1 MTGEAG
7 CVERGAAEYWER
19 QRRVAAV
26 FRAHFGSETPL
37 GDDRFEAEWITQTFS
52 WGWRDAWN
60 HDDELLKLET
70 LERALLALTRFGNLT
85 ERIFTVLML
94 DASERSKGFKE
105 DISPGHFEISPY
117 HALIA
122 AFDLHDLLAPSIRAA
137 KSAVPTGGH
146 RSGKVKW
153 EAVAAIDACRTSWW
167 RCTGDEAPVSL
178 NPASK
183 FGKFVQD
190 IFYAMEVDGTPRAA
204 MDSWRRVQ
212 SKDENT

>member
-1 MTGEAG
+1 MGDKAG
-7 CVERGAAEYWER
+7 GVEWGTAEYWE
-19 QRRVAAV
+19 QLAAV
-26 FRAHFGSETPL
+26 FRSHFGTETPL
-37 GDDRFEAEWITQTFS
+37 GDDKFEASWIDQVVG
-52 WGWRDAWN
+52 WGWREAWN

-70 LERALLALTRFGNLT
+70 LERALSVLARFDLTD
-85 ERIFTVLML
+85 RIFDVLML
-94 DASERSKGFKE
+94 DASERSKGFEE

-117 HALIA
+117 HALMVM
-122 AFDLHDLLAPSIRAA
+122 FELNTLLAPSIQAA

-153 EAVAAIDACRTSWW
+153 GGVSAIDACRTSWW
-167 RCTGDEAPVSL
+167 RCTGKEAPKSL

-190 IFYAMEVDGTPRAA
+190 IFYAMEIDGNPRSA
-204 MDSWRRVQ
+204 MDAWKRVQ